1 MAQGTPSVSLTSYT
15 LVWNG
20 SYDSGTNIIYLDY
33 SSLDFSPS
41 VSDIYKSTSGDIF
54 KVYINGVRIYI

>member
-1 MAQGTPSVSLTSYT
+1 MAQGTASVSLTSYT

-33 SSLDFSPS
+33 SSLDFTPS
-41 VSDIYKSTSGDIF
+41 VSDIYKSTS
-54 KVYINGVRIYI
+54 